1 MSDLVVL
8 GAVAIIAGIFTI
20 VLGTLFFGSR
30 SSRDG
35 SEEKDD
41 EKDDKRRT
49 EVRGGGV
56 ILIGP
61 IPIIFG
67 TDIRWTIVAIVL
79 ALVLV
84 TLSLFLTRIW

>member
-1 MSDLVVL
+1 MSDLVTL
-8 GAVAIIAGIFTI
+8 GAVGIIAGIVTI

-35 SEEKDD
+35 NEEKD
-41 EKDDKRRT
+41 EKRRT

-67 TDIRWTIVAIVL
+67 TDIRWTVVAIVL

-84 TLSLFLTRIW
+84 TLSLFLTGIW